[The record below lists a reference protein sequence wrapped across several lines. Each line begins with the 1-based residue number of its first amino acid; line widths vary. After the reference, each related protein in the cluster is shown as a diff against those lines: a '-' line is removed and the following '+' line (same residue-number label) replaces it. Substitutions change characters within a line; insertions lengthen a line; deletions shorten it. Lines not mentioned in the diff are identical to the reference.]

1 MKIIEKDSKFFAKC
15 GIIDYSLLVGVHEL
29 QKHNQVKQ
37 ESVSDISLLQSDNLG
52 EQMSGRPSISHEQ
65 RKKFYEQNLGGLK
78 SIDSSK
84 VYFMG
89 IIDIF
94 TGYNAK
100 KKAEHFL
107 KSIKYDSETISC
119 VPPDQYAKRFSEFI
133 DKAL

>member
-1 MKIIEKDSKFFAKC
+1 
-15 GIIDYSLLVGVHEL
+15 
-29 QKHNQVKQ
+29 
-37 ESVSDISLLQSDNLG
+37 
-52 EQMSGRPSISHEQ
+52 MSGRPSISHEQ

-100 KKAEHFL
+100 KKVEHFL